1 MGLLDSVLSA
11 GTAAIGRSA
20 TADSGLLPVLIDL
33 LSNNG
38 EIGGLQGL
46 IAKFQRAGL
55 SPIIES
61 WISQQAANLPIT
73 GEQLQQVLGSEL
85 VQSIAGRMGI
95 DVPHLLPQLSQFL
108 PVAVDRLTP
117 NGLSLIHI

>member
-73 GEQLQQVLGSEL
+73 GC
-85 VQSIAGRMGI
+85 
-95 DVPHLLPQLSQFL
+95 LLYTSPS
-108 PVAVDRLTP
+108 PRD
-117 NGLSLIHI
+117 

>member
-38 EIGGLQGL
+38 EIGGLQGCL
-46 IAKFQRAGL
+46 L
-55 SPIIES
+55 YTSPS
-61 WISQQAANLPIT
+61 PRDS
-73 GEQLQQVLGSEL
+73 
-85 VQSIAGRMGI
+85 
-95 DVPHLLPQLSQFL
+95 
-108 PVAVDRLTP
+108 
-117 NGLSLIHI
+117 